1 MIMTGVIVQ
10 IRTATTTTACVPNTA
25 AVPSLAIQEGW
36 KYPTEKPLAVRQALM
51 MAETTVDW
59 LG

>member
-1 MIMTGVIVQ
+1 
-10 IRTATTTTACVPNTA
+10 
-25 AVPSLAIQEGW
+25 LAIQEGW